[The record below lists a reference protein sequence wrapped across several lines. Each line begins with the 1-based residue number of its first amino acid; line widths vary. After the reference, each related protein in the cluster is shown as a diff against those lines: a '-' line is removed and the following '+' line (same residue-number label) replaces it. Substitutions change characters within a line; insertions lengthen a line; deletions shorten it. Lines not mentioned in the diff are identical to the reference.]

1 MEKLWDETDLAEF
14 LKQSVLTV
22 RRVRTTAPSRHPP
35 YIRIG
40 SSVRYDPGEVKRW
53 LGSRTVNAMD
63 APAPAPVSAP
73 KEKRPKTASAPPPSQ
88 KRGRGRPSKAETVKT
103 TKNAAGK

>member
-22 RRVRTTAPSRHPP
+22 RRVRTTNPERHPP

-53 LGSRTVNAMD
+53 LDSRTVNAMD
-63 APAPAPVSAP
+63 APTPAPVSAS
-73 KEKRPKTASAPPPSQ
+73 KEKRPKAVPISHTRE
-88 KRGRGRPSKAETVKT
+88 KRRSGRPTKAETIKAA
-103 TKNAAGK
+103 KNAGK